1 MNGFFIFMF
10 IATLIFFSNISVSI
24 FSQAHLAQEFR
35 QGVLHGFAA
44 TSTKQQQ
51 SREQAS
57 QQHKNQEEKLQKPKA
72 KRVSSNS
79 KSKNSLLSMYVA
91 PKNLKGISDVTVGS
105 AGGGEEEEEGE
116 RGEEEV
122 DSDGFLRRPREE
134 QEELGRRRRRCR
146 RCGGEREQRVIVL
159 GHREQGQVQEDQ
171 EQCRELNL
179 II

>member
-1 MNGFFIFMF
+1 MF

-116 RGEEEV
+116 RGEEEEV

-179 II
+179 TI